1 MSGGNQMIEIVLL
14 VLGLVNLFL
23 LLGLGN
29 EVLDIKDYLFFK
41 EVLDDEGS
49 LRDN

>member
-1 MSGGNQMIEIVLL
+1 MIEYVLL
-14 VLGLVNLFL
+14 VLGFINLFL

-29 EVLDIKDYLFFK
+29 EILDIRDYLFFK
-41 EVLDDEGS
+41 EALDGEGD

>member
-1 MSGGNQMIEIVLL
+1 MEFVLL
-14 VLGLVNLFL
+14 IVGFINLFL

-29 EVLDIKDYLFFK
+29 EVLDIRDYLFFK
-41 EVLDDEGS
+41 EALNEGD

>member
-1 MSGGNQMIEIVLL
+1 MIEFVLL
-14 VLGLVNLFL
+14 IIGFINLFL

-29 EVLDIKDYLFFK
+29 EILDIRDYLFFK
-41 EVLDDEGS
+41 EALDEGN

>member
-1 MSGGNQMIEIVLL
+1 MIELVLL
-14 VLGLVNLFL
+14 IMGFINLFL

-29 EVLDIKDYLFFK
+29 EILDIRDYLFFK
-41 EVLDDEGS
+41 EVLESEGD

>member
-1 MSGGNQMIEIVLL
+1 MIELVLL
-14 VLGLVNLFL
+14 IIGFINLFL

-29 EVLDIKDYLFFK
+29 EILDIRDYIFYK
-41 EVLDDEGS
+41 EVLEDEGG

>member
-1 MSGGNQMIEIVLL
+1 MIELVLL

-29 EVLDIKDYLFFK
+29 EILDIRDYLFFK
-41 EVLDDEGS
+41 EALNNEGS

>member
-1 MSGGNQMIEIVLL
+1 MIDVILL
-14 VLGLVNLFL
+14 IMGVINLFL

-29 EVLDIKDYLFFK
+29 EILDIRDYLFFK
-41 EVLDDEGS
+41 EVLDGEGD

>member
-1 MSGGNQMIEIVLL
+1 MIELALL

-29 EVLDIKDYLFFK
+29 EILDIRDYIFFK
-41 EVLDDEGS
+41 EVLESEGD

>member
-1 MSGGNQMIEIVLL
+1 MIEYVFVVI
-14 VLGLVNLFL
+14 GFVNLFL

-41 EVLDDEGS
+41 EVLDDGES
-49 LRDN
+49 DL

>member
-1 MSGGNQMIEIVLL
+1 MIEIVLL

-29 EVLDIKDYLFFK
+29 EILDIRDYLFFK
-41 EVLDDEGS
+41 EALNNEGD

>member
-1 MSGGNQMIEIVLL
+1 MINIVLL
-14 VLGLVNLFL
+14 ILGLVNLFL

-29 EVLDIKDYLFFK
+29 EILDIRDYLFFK
-41 EVLDDEGS
+41 EVLENGEGG

>member
-1 MSGGNQMIEIVLL
+1 MIEIVLL

-29 EVLDIKDYLFFK
+29 EILDIRDYIIFR
-41 EVLDDEGS
+41 EVCDEGD
-49 LRDN
+49 LRDH

>member
-1 MSGGNQMIEIVLL
+1 MIEIVLL
-14 VLGLVNLFL
+14 ILGLVNLFL

-41 EVLDDEGS
+41 EVMSDGESDL
-49 LRDN
+49 

>member
-1 MSGGNQMIEIVLL
+1 MIEFVLL
-14 VLGLVNLFL
+14 VLGFINLFL

-29 EVLDIKDYLFFK
+29 EVLDIRDYLFFK
-41 EVLDDEGS
+41 EALNNEGD

>member
-1 MSGGNQMIEIVLL
+1 MIEIVLL
-14 VLGLVNLFL
+14 IMGFVNLFL

-41 EVLDDEGS
+41 EVCDDGES
-49 LRDN
+49 DL

>member
-1 MSGGNQMIEIVLL
+1 MIEIVLL

-29 EVLDIKDYLFFK
+29 EILDIRDYIIFR
-41 EVLDDEGS
+41 EVIGDEGD
-49 LRDN
+49 LRDH

>member
-1 MSGGNQMIEIVLL
+1 MIEYVLL
-14 VLGLVNLFL
+14 VIGFVNLFL

-41 EVLDDEGS
+41 EVLDDGES
-49 LRDN
+49 DL